1 VNGSGFDLSAVGALA
16 KSARVSRRQRLRH
29 AGATPSSP
37 CWRTIMPWSVVLG
50 RASSPTA
57 QQTRRHANRRRL
69 FCRDQ
74 QAPGA
79 PGARGFIRR
88 RRGEG
93 HGQPVWRKAKGVWD
107 AWNGRSLA
115 DEPIVRL
122 ILDGMVVRVRLDR
135 QANDFSA
142 GRAGRP
148 QDAQKI
154 LLAGGRVRRPGG
166 RSSRSRQNVARERG
180 GGRNRLPDGDPV
192 ICSGVSGHLAGL

>member
-1 VNGSGFDLSAVGALA
+1 MGLELIFLLLAHWQKARGSAAANVSDMPGRRRHHHAGERLCRGASSWEGHHRQRRSKRADALIAGAYFAGTNKRRVRRALA
-16 KSARVSRRQRLRH
+16 ALFGGAAGKDTGSRF
-29 AGATPSSP
+29 G
-37 CWRTIMPWSVVLG
+37 
-50 RASSPTA
+50 
-57 QQTRRHANRRRL
+57 
-69 FCRDQ
+69 
-74 QAPGA
+74 
-79 PGARGFIRR
+79 
-88 RRGEG
+88 
-93 HGQPVWRKAKGVWD
+93 RKAKGLWD

-166 RSSRSRQNVARERG
+166 RSSRSRQNVACERG
-180 GGRNRLPDGDPV
+180 GGRNRLPDGDL
-192 ICSGVSGHLAGL
+192 GVS